1 MSCLQLQFYVRLGGS
16 AGLQPRRRGTDPDDE
31 PAGFVGRPPVQ
42 RNTGRSD
49 ADVEERGL
57 LRPLQRVLAKL
68 AATGSLEHHR
78 IL

>member
-1 MSCLQLQFYVRLGGS
+1 MRPGGS
-16 AGLQPRRRGTDPDDE
+16 AGLQPRGRGTDQDDE

-57 LRPLQRVLAKL
+57 LCPLQRVLAKL
-68 AATGSLEHHR
+68 VATGALEHHR